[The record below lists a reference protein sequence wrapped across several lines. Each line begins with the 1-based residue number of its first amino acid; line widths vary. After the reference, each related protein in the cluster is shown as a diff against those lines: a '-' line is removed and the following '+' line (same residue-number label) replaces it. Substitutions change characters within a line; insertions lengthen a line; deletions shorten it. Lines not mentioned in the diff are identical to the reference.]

1 MRECLGTI
9 ARRSVLCKM
18 QKIEYNWDMKY
29 LNDIKKHPLFINIG
43 DEEIPAVMTCLGG
56 YTRSY
61 EKNEIIFLSNEP
73 VKSVGIILKGR
84 VKMVKEYENGDV
96 ATLLN
101 LCEGEIFGETFACGS
116 VTNSK
121 VTFETASQAD
131 ILFLPFHRVMH
142 TCDMTCGFHHRLIEN
157 MVKMISDKNV
167 QLMEKMEITSRKNL
181 RDKIM
186 TYLLIQAEKQD
197 SHRFNVP
204 LGRIELA
211 EYLCADRSALTRELS
226 NMQADGLIKY
236 NKNEF
241 EILQEDEYEKI

>member
-1 MRECLGTI
+1 M
-9 ARRSVLCKM
+9 
-18 QKIEYNWDMKY
+18 EYNCYMKY
-29 LNDIKKHPLFINIG
+29 LDEIKNHPLFANIG
-43 DEEIPAVMTCLGG
+43 DEEIPAFMACLGG

-61 EKNEIIFLSNEP
+61 GKSEIIFLSNEP

-84 VKMVKEYENGDV
+84 VKMVKEYENGDA

-101 LCEGEIFGETFACGS
+101 LREGEIFGETFACGS
-116 VTNSK
+116 MINSK
-121 VTFETASQAD
+121 VTFETATQSD

-142 TCDMTCGFHHRLIEN
+142 TCDMTCSFHHRLIEN

-186 TYLLIQAEKQD
+186 TFLLIQAEKQG
-197 SHRFNVP
+197 SHRFSVHM
-204 LGRIELA
+204 GRIELA

-226 NMQADGLIKY
+226 NMQEDGLIRFQ
-236 NKNEF
+236 KNEF
-241 EILQEDEYEKI
+241 EIL